1 MGESGVEQER
11 FPQPWLSQQGDTFLP
26 GLQAINNSPMTTLW
40 LPLRKMPGAA
50 VSERVL
56 LQIIKIEKH
65 DCTTPSLKNNSY
77 AEDRQAHLTANVSLS
92 RSCDRGI

>member
-26 GLQAINNSPMTTLW
+26 GLQAINNSLYDDLMAPTQKEYAW
-40 LPLRKMPGAA
+40 SGR
-50 VSERVL
+50 VRERVL
-56 LQIIKIEKH
+56 LQVIKIEKH

-77 AEDRQAHLTANVSLS
+77 AEDIRV
-92 RSCDRGI
+92 I